1 MAKVLTTKVARMEKT
16 KVNVAVAVIVANTVP
31 PGEAARDTVARA
43 VATLAHMNVGIVV
56 RRDID
61 VVIVHAEIHKSE
73 VATLTKTVTV
83 TATDPVTM
91 TVTDTVTVTV
101 TVTAHLITVDVVM
114 TGTVVTVMLASP
126 KPGARSSATAKK
138 VTAMMPGTTNIGA

>member
-101 TVTAHLITVDVVM
+101 TAHLITVDVVM